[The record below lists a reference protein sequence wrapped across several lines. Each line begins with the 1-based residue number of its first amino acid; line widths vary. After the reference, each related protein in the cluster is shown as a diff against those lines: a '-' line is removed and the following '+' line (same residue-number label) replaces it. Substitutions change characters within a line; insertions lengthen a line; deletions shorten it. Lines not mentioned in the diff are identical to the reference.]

1 MVVIE
6 QLSKKIKSNPLLTKQ
21 QEFDLAKAAQK
32 GNKEAR
38 QKLIESNFRLVISI
52 AKVYNNV
59 NVNKN
64 DLIQE
69 GIIGLIKAVDKF
81 DPDLGYRFSTY
92 AYNWIKQST
101 LQYINETYSGIK
113 VPTHSRLLNAKIVKK
128 AKEIEEET
136 GKMPSIKTLSEAM
149 GMSAKKIK
157 YTLKSNK
164 RTTSIESSDN
174 EENNRNYLNKIED
187 SSIYSNPEK
196 VLETKELNRII
207 DESLSLLTAKEEK
220 IIRLR
225 FGINIAKENE
235 INFPVTKEM
244 RDYLVK

>member
-6 QLSKKIKSNPLLTKQ
+6 QLSQKIKNNPLLTKQ
-21 QEFDLAKAAQK
+21 QEFDLAKKAQQ
-32 GNKEAR
+32 GSKEAR

-52 AKVYNNV
+52 ARIYNNV

-69 GIIGLIKAVDKF
+69 GMIGLIKAVDKF

-128 AKEIEEET
+128 AKELEEET

-149 GMSAKKIK
+149 DMPAKKIK

-187 SSIYSNPEK
+187 TSVYSNPEK

-207 DESLSLLTAKEEK
+207 DESLALLTPKEEK

-225 FGINIAKENE
+225 FGINISKENE
-235 INFPVTKEM
+235 INFPVTEEM
-244 RDYLVK
+244 SEYLVK

>member
-6 QLSKKIKSNPLLTKQ
+6 QLSQKIKNNPLLTKQ
-21 QEFDLAKAAQK
+21 QEFDLAKKVQQ
-32 GNKEAR
+32 GSKEAR

-52 AKVYNNV
+52 ARIYNNV

-69 GIIGLIKAVDKF
+69 GMIGLIKAVDKF

-113 VPTHSRLLNAKIVKK
+113 VPTHSRLLNAKIAKK
-128 AKEIEEET
+128 AKELEEET

-149 GMSAKKIK
+149 DIPTKKIK

-174 EENNRNYLNKIED
+174 EESNRNYLNKIED
-187 SSIYSNPEK
+187 TSIYSNPEK

-207 DESLSLLTAKEEK
+207 DESLALLTSKEEK

-225 FGINIAKENE
+225 FGINISKENE
-235 INFPVTKEM
+235 INFPVTEEM
-244 RDYLVK
+244 SKYLVK

>member
-1 MVVIE
+1 MVVIT
-6 QLSKKIKSNPLLTKQ
+6 QLSQKIKNNPLLTKK
-21 QEFDLAKAAQK
+21 QEFDLAKKVQQGDK
-32 GNKEAR
+32 DAR

-52 AKVYNNV
+52 AKIYNNV

-69 GIIGLIKAVDKF
+69 GLIGLIKAVDKF
-81 DPDLGYRFSTY
+81 NPDLGYRFSTY

-136 GKMPSIKTLSEAM
+136 GKMPSIKSLSAAM
-149 GMSAKKIK
+149 DMSAKKIK
-157 YTLKSNK
+157 YTLKANK

-174 EENNRNYLNKIED
+174 EESNRSYLNKIED
-187 SSIYSNPEK
+187 TSIYSNPEK

-207 DESLSLLTAKEEK
+207 DESLALLSAKEEK

-225 FGINIAKENE
+225 FGINILKENKS
-235 INFPVTKEM
+235 NFPVTKEM
-244 RDYLVK
+244 RNYLVK